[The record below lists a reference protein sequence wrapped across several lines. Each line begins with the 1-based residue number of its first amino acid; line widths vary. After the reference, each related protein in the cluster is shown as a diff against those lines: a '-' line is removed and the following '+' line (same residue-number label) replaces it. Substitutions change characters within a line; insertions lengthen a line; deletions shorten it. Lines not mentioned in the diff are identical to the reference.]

1 MLHFSHT
8 IGSSLFCGKTSFLDN
23 YLDLILI
30 IRWLLSSK
38 DDNTTKQALHFIYVI
53 ANKSKISVF
62 ASTEFAKKLID
73 IVQPIAE
80 RTIMLDYRCDIQQP
94 LKGNE
99 EDAYFEGPK
108 GTHYLASMILTV
120 FKSTLGYD

>member
-1 MLHFSHT
+1 M
-8 IGSSLFCGKTSFLDN
+8 IGSFLPCGKTSFFDN

-30 IRWLLSSK
+30 VRWLLSSK

-62 ASTEFAKKLID
+62 ASTEFAQKLID

-80 RTIMLDYRCDIQQP
+80 RTIMLDYRHDIQQQ

-99 EDAYFEGPK
+99 EDVCFEGSK
-108 GTHYLASMILTV
+108 GTHYLASMIFSV